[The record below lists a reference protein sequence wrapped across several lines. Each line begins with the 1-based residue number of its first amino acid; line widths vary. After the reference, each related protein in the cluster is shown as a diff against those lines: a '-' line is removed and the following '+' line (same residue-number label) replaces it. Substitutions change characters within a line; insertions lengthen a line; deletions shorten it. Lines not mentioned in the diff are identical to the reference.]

1 MILEFVYRWLYKFKE
16 MVIEENVLLKIRVEI
31 DVIIDLFKVSGVIFF
46 YFININSIFIYG

>member
-31 DVIIDLFKVSGVIFF
+31 DVIIDLFKVSGVIFL
-46 YFININSIFIYG
+46 IY